1 MFLTRI
7 ISEVTSNA
15 PSIQIPSFPTAIIA
29 SQYVRGKPEDQRL
42 RRLARYSAS
51 EQALAKSFQ
60 RCGIQQP
67 PEELHLEALKKSTS
81 ILEALAVDARD
92 AVDRLRALL
101 ANRSAEPTLYRS
113 LQRQRWM
120 EERRHG
126 AFDQLSK
133 TLRTEL
139 TRFSSSTTNGQTLTL
154 ESSNAKSNTNLVKF
168 FEPSRRRTPIRSHP
182 RRRPPKPRDE
192 QPDDSHIDLPRS
204 HHENHI
210 IPLVL
215 KAPQQRR
222 FFPSHAPQSQ
232 SQSLQDHSVSSSS
245 VENVSS
251 APSTISDTSHLE
263 TITEDNETI
272 LHISPP
278 ANYNQDETDGTALI
292 WRDAPRSKEDI
303 LADFDVSMPDYV
315 ADLLAGLESPSRPG
329 PITLPTHT
337 SFILDTSPPPPIPR
351 EPIQKSSSRSRLST
365 LFSGIPETFTLR
377 LTNTNGSDTTKASR
391 VRLAV
396 QPTIDSIIEGPSQPF
411 AIMDFSDL
419 NPGNSGS
426 QASNTEEEKMIVRIR
441 RRISTLARTWNVFLA
456 MHLVLFFFCW
466 YSFAIPNS
474 ITTPNIID

>member
-1 MFLTRI
+1 MRSFPPLSFLTRI
-7 ISEVTSNA
+7 FSEVT
-15 PSIQIPSFPTAIIA
+15 PSIQMPSFPTAIIA

-67 PEELHLEALKKSTS
+67 PEELHLQALKKSTS

-120 EERRHG
+120 AERRHG
-126 AFDQLSK
+126 TFDQLSK

-139 TRFSSSTTNGQTLTL
+139 ARFSSSTTNGQTLTL
-154 ESSNAKSNTNLVKF
+154 ESSNAKSNTNLVQF
-168 FEPSRRRTPIRSHP
+168 FESSRRRTPIRSRP
-182 RRRPPKPRDE
+182 RRRKPLSSKPRDE
-192 QPDDSHIDLPRS
+192 QPDGSHIELPRS

-222 FFPSHAPQSQ
+222 FFPSHTPQSQ
-232 SQSLQDHSVSSSS
+232 SQSLQDHSASSSS
-245 VENVSS
+245 VEDVSS
-251 APSTISDTSHLE
+251 TPSTTSDASHLE
-263 TITEDNETI
+263 TIAEDNETI

-278 ANYNQDETDGTALI
+278 ADYNQDETDGTALI

-303 LADFDVSMPDYV
+303 LADLDVSMPDYV
-315 ADLLAGLESPSRPG
+315 ADLLAGFESPSRPG

-337 SFILDTSPPPPIPR
+337 SFILDTSPSPPIPR
-351 EPIQKSSSRSRLST
+351 EPMQKSSSRSRLST

-419 NPGNSGS
+419 NPSNSGS
-426 QASNTEEEKMIVRIR
+426 QASNTEEEKMIVRIK
-441 RRISTLARTWNVFLA
+441 RRISSLART
-456 MHLVLFFFCW
+456 
-466 YSFAIPNS
+466 
-474 ITTPNIID
+474 